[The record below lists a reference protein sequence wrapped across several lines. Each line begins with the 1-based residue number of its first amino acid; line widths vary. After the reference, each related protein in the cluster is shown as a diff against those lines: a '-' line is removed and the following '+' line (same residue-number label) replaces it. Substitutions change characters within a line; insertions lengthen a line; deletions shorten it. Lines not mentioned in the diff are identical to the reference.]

1 MISVIEGQVSEDQRL
16 LLRIPQVAF
25 VLSCGRSTVYD
36 LINAGELE
44 TVRMGRAIRV
54 TMDSVKAW
62 FNRQSKKKS
71 N

>member
-1 MISVIEGQVSEDQRL
+1 MVSLIEDQASEDERL
-16 LLRIPQVAF
+16 LLRIPQVQF
-25 VLSCGRSTVYD
+25 VLSVGRSTVYD

-44 TVRMGRAIRV
+44 TVHMGRAVRV

>member
-1 MISVIEGQVSEDQRL
+1 MVSLIEDQASEDERL
-16 LLRIPQVAF
+16 LLRIPQVQF
-25 VLSCGRSTVYD
+25 VLSVGRSTVYD

-62 FNRQSKKKS
+62 FNRQPKEKS

>member
-1 MISVIEGQVSEDQRL
+1 MVSLIEDQASEDERL
-16 LLRIPQVAF
+16 LLRIPQVQF
-25 VLSCGRSTVYD
+25 VLSVGRSTVYD

-44 TVRMGRAIRV
+44 TVHMGRAVRV

-62 FNRQSKKKS
+62 FNRQPKEKS

>member
-25 VLSCGRSTVYD
+25 VLSCGRLTVYD

-44 TVRMGRAIRV
+44 TVHMGRAIRV

>member
-1 MISVIEGQVSEDQRL
+1 MVSLIEDQASEDERL
-16 LLRIPQVAF
+16 LRRIPQVQF
-25 VLSCGRSTVYD
+25 VLSVGRSTVYD

-44 TVRMGRAIRV
+44 TVHMGRAVRV

-62 FNRQSKKKS
+62 FNRQPKEKS

>member
-16 LLRIPQVAF
+16 LLRIPQVQF
-25 VLSCGRSTVYD
+25 VLSVGRSTVYD

-44 TVRMGRAIRV
+44 TVHMGRAVRV

-62 FNRQSKKKS
+62 FNRQPKEKS

>member
-1 MISVIEGQVSEDQRL
+1 MVSLIEDQASEDERL
-16 LLRIPQVAF
+16 LLRIPQVQF
-25 VLSCGRSTVYD
+25 VLSVGRSTVYA

-44 TVRMGRAIRV
+44 TVHMGRAVRV

-62 FNRQSKKKS
+62 FNRQPKEKS